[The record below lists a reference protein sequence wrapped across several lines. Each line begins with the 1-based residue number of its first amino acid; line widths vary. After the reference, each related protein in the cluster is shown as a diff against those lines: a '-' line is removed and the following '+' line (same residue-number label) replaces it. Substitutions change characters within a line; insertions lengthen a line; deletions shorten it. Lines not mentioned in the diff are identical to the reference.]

1 MQAIWLT
8 LYALLGV
15 YTFLLIVRLVIE
27 VVKSFARDW
36 NPTGIVAVLLE
47 AIFSVT
53 DPPLKLLRKFI
64 PPLKLGQIQ
73 LDLSYLV
80 LFILLAVLRYLIQLA
95 AASSS

>member
-1 MQAIWLT
+1 MT

-15 YTFLLIVRLVIE
+15 FAFLLIVRLVIE
-27 VVKSFARDW
+27 VVKSFAREW
-36 NPTGIVAVLLE
+36 SPSGIVAVLLE
-47 AIFSVT
+47 AIFTVT

-64 PPLKLGQIQ
+64 PPLKIGQIQ

-80 LFILLAVLRYLIQLA
+80 LFILLAVLRSLIQFA